1 MESKIMMRNLIIIGL
16 LAIIV
21 LDLSVDDTFSYL
33 QMGLDFL
40 RQLVYDTKGS
50 VNNI

>member
-1 MESKIMMRNLIIIGL
+1 MIRNLIIIGL

-50 VNNI
+50 VNNDV